1 MIWLIWY
8 DVIWYNMKW
17 YGIIWYDIWYDM
29 IWYDMIWYIIWYVIH
44 DMIWYDWYDMIWYDM
59 IWYDMID
66 MIWSDMMWYYMVWF
80 DMMWARYTLS
90 SRQGKRSLTF
100 VPIFSSRHSLT
111 LVLLFH
117 RFGQVLWVSHV
128 ALSSIHRRK
137 SMTGRYLLP
146 LTRKESLLMLVTI
159 LAKLSHFRMTVAKSN
174 SVTMFTNRQLEAFVL
189 RKMILTLLLHLTT
202 GQRKQVLFQSF
213 LPFSSN

>member
-8 DVIWYNMKW
+8 DMIWYNMKW

-29 IWYDMIWYIIWYVIH
+29 IWYDMIWYDMIWYGMIWYDMIWYIIWYVI
-44 DMIWYDWYDMIWYDM
+44 YDM

-66 MIWSDMMWYYMVWF
+66 MIWYEMMWY
-80 DMMWARYTLS
+80 DMMWARYILS
-90 SRQGKRSLTF
+90 SRQGKRSLTL

-111 LVLLFH
+111 LVLLCH

-137 SMTGRYLLP
+137 STTGRYLLP

-159 LAKLSHFRMTVAKSN
+159 LAKLSHFRMTVAKLN
-174 SVTMFTNRQLEAFVL
+174 SITMFTNRQLEAFVL
-189 RKMILTLLLHLTT
+189 RKMIFMLLLHLTT
-202 GQRKQVLFQSF
+202 GQRK
-213 LPFSSN
+213 